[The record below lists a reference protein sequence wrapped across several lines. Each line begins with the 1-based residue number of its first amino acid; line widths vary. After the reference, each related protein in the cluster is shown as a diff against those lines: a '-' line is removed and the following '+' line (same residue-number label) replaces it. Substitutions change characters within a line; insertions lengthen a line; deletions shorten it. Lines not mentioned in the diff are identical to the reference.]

1 MRRPWVSLVLVW
13 VLGACPVA
21 FAAARPPNIVFI
33 LADDLGWSDTGFA
46 GSRYYETPNLD
57 AFAASGMRFTSFYM
71 SQNCAPSRASLF
83 SGQYA
88 PRTGVYTVDSL
99 ERGDAAARKMGVP
112 ANATSLPAATTTV
125 AAALKSAGY
134 VTGIFGK
141 WHLGTEPGQH
151 PRQRGFDEAL
161 LSAGKHFGFVT
172 DPPLET
178 PATNYLADFLT
189 DKALDFVQRHKEA
202 PFFLHLA
209 HFGVHVPHE
218 AKRELVARF
227 EKKPPGG
234 GHRDAVYAAMI
245 ASLDESVGR
254 VLAGVEQLGLSSN
267 TLVIFASDNGGVGG
281 YGEPDAN
288 GRRLGVTDNA
298 PLHGGKGMLYD
309 GGLRV
314 PFLARWLGVI
324 APGSRT
330 TQPCLH
336 VDLFPTLCD
345 VAGARP
351 PTNHV
356 LDGVSLL
363 PLLRNA
369 AAPLGRDAI
378 FWHFP
383 GYLEAYGRPGWRTT
397 PAGAIRAGNF
407 KLLEFFED
415 GRLELYNLIDDIG
428 EKNNLV
434 RSLPDKTKELQAKL
448 AHWRKE
454 VGAAMPTNLPP
465 RPPPAAFPAVATRTP
480 LPATPPPTQAP
491 DVAPTVSP
499 TNPTP
504 ASVPAPPPT
513 ALPTTPTTPSVG
525 TPVPPSTNSPA
536 APPPTLPPPAPSTNP
551 PPATPTSPT
560 PATNSPPATSAPA
573 PPAPTPP
580 PPASTTPPPATPA
593 SPAPTTNSPPTSPAP
608 PPPSTNSPA
617 APSAPV
623 PAPAPSTNAPPP
635 PKPQAGLRNRASPGL
650 ASMGHPSPRA

>member
-21 FAAARPPNIVFI
+21 LAAARPPNIVFI

-112 ANATSLPAATTTV
+112 ANATSLPSATTTV

-209 HFGVHVPHE
+209 HFGVHVPHQ
-218 AKRELVARF
+218 AKPELVARF

-254 VLAGVEQLGLSSN
+254 VLAGIEQLGLSSN
-267 TLVIFASDNGGVGG
+267 TLVIFTSDNGGVGG

-288 GRRLGVTDNA
+288 GRRIGVTDNA

-314 PFLARWLGVI
+314 PFLARWPGVI

-345 VAGARP
+345 IAGARP

-415 GRLELYNLIDDIG
+415 GRVELYNLIDDLG

-448 AHWRKE
+448 ANWRKE
-454 VGAAMPTNLPP
+454 LGAAMPTNLPP
-465 RPPPAAFPAVATRTP
+465 RPPPASFPAPAPRTP
-480 LPATPPPTQAP
+480 PSATPPPIQPPVGAP
-491 DVAPTVSP
+491 AVSP
-499 TNPTP
+499 PN
-504 ASVPAPPPT
+504 PAPAPAP
-513 ALPTTPTTPSVG
+513 APAVPPTTPAVVAPVPTPPSTNHPPILPP
-525 TPVPPSTNSPA
+525 TPVPPSTN
-536 APPPTLPPPAPSTNP
+536 PPPAI
-551 PPATPTSPT
+551 PTLPT
-560 PATNSPPATSAPA
+560 PATNSPPATPV
-573 PPAPTPP
+573 PVPTPP
-580 PPASTTPPPATPA
+580 VPPPAASTNPPPATPVPPA
-593 SPAPTTNSPPTSPAP
+593 SATNNPAVPG
-608 PPPSTNSPA
+608 
-617 APSAPV
+617 APV
-623 PAPAPSTNAPPP
+623 QAPAPATNAPAP
-635 PKPQAGLRNRASPGL
+635 PKPQAGVRNRVPSGL
-650 ASMGHPSPRA
+650 AEAKHAILRA